1 MSACEQ
7 TGAPVGSPGTGLKRM
22 LQRGLRRAHL
32 LFARQELPE
41 HMALY
46 LHSLDESE
54 RPALREMLRW
64 CVDTGRT
71 FVDTGRYLEPDCP
84 SGAVNISFDDN
95 HRGWH
100 SALDI
105 FAEFKVPVTFYTNTC
120 VARGR
125 STADETRAYYDLVG
139 HHGVREP
146 LTAEEIAGIHRAG
159 HIIGAHTHRHLAMRR
174 VPLDEAREDLE
185 TNRRILQEITGAPI
199 AHFSYTFGIRRHF
212 SPALAA
218 MVRSMGFQSIAAAT
232 PGMLYAPREPGLIQ
246 RTYWMLDRPL
256 AWNAENLRV
265 NGQLWVKSTALSP
278 IG

>member
-1 MSACEQ
+1 MNSGEQ
-7 TGAPVGSPGTGLKRM
+7 TGVSLRSPLTGLKRM

-32 LFARQELPE
+32 LCARNKFPE
-41 HMALY
+41 RMALY

-64 CVDTGRT
+64 CVDEGRT
-71 FVDTGRYLEPDCP
+71 FVNTDRYLAPDCP

-100 SALDI
+100 SSLDI
-105 FAEFKVPVTFYTNTC
+105 FAEFRVPVTFYTNTC

-125 STADETRAYYDLVG
+125 SSAEEVRRYYDLVS

-146 LTAEEIAGIHRAG
+146 LTSEEIAAIHRAG

-174 VPLDEAREDLE
+174 VPLEEAREDLE
-185 TNRRILQEITGAPI
+185 TNRLILQEITGAPI
-199 AHFSYTFGIRRHF
+199 MHFSYTFGIRRHF
-212 SPALAA
+212 SPELAA
-218 MVRSMGFQSIAAAT
+218 MVRGLGFESIASAT
-232 PGMLYAPREPGLIQ
+232 PGMLYAPREPGMIQ

-256 AWNAENLRV
+256 AWNTANLRV
-265 NGQLWVKSTALSP
+265 NGQLWVKLTSLSP